1 MLSIRKDTVVGW
13 IPPLVWWRG
22 ADHLYSWHSLPTQ
35 HTTKFFHHFFMYTC
49 LLRATVDGEVDSD
62 VSSIDSEVVD
72 ESVIVLNIA
81 DEVTI

>member
-1 MLSIRKDTVVGW
+1 
-13 IPPLVWWRG
+13 
-22 ADHLYSWHSLPTQ
+22 
-35 HTTKFFHHFFMYTC
+35 MYTC